1 MHSVVLLC
9 LAALIGVSSAATRG
23 SVIIFPS
30 NKGGDKL
37 GGCDDCMTK
46 ATQLKLNPI
55 YMNGIAYNAFAVSAS
70 VLRLVKAGYAVH
82 VCMKSKPTTSL
93 FDALYS
99 LHTGTQQWLHHSV

>member
-23 SVIIFPS
+23 SVLLFPS

-70 VLRLVKAGYAVH
+70 VTFGKSRLCCACMYEVK
-82 VCMKSKPTTSL
+82 TDNFT
-93 FDALYS
+93 F
-99 LHTGTQQWLHHSV
+99 